1 MIRLQERKKPAK
13 KNNSNQQLSER
24 RKKKRKRVEDEKDF
38 YALSAKRK
46 GNSNRRERGS
56 ARENKPHVIMADRL
70 EQIRS
75 NCEKRDGIRP
85 FLRPV
90 DKRKYSGYYEVI
102 SNPIDLLT
110 ISHKIKRYEY
120 KLVDAFISDFEVM
133 KNNAVKYNGVGS
145 VLGDEATSVYE
156 FVKNTV
162 AQSRVEFDDMESAV
176 RDQMQNSGQKK
187 GSAASSPKNTGEVD
201 RKPGKGTPANVNLGG
216 TTVYLGDDLK
226 SSLQFDATTSKKN

>member
-90 DKRKYSGYYEVI
+90 DKKQYSRYYEVI
-102 SNPIDLLT
+102 SNPIDLQT
-110 ISHKIKRYEY
+110 IRDKIQRYEY
-120 KLVDAFISDFEVM
+120 KHVDGFISDFEVM
-133 KNNAVKYNGVGS
+133 MNNAVKFNGLGS
-145 VLGDEATSVYE
+145 SLGVEATSVYE
-156 FVKNTV
+156 FVKNTIV
-162 AQSRVEFDDMESAV
+162 QSRADFDDMERAV
-176 RDQMQNSGQKK
+176 RDQRAGRKKVSSLSQKD
-187 GSAASSPKNTGEVD
+187 GETD
-201 RKPGKGTPANVNLGG
+201 RKTGKGTSA
-216 TTVYLGDDLK
+216 
-226 SSLQFDATTSKKN
+226 